1 LGRPLITLAV
11 ADPANVTTSRTGAA
25 PTGSRP
31 AGTTPAGTGLTGTKL
46 TGTEL
51 TGTGP
56 GRRTR
61 GAAWRWGLLL
71 GFGWLIQAGLRVWF
85 SRGQATPLAN
95 PDETAYLIAA
105 RVLAGG
111 PGVDFSGSTLYQGGY
126 PLLITPVY
134 WFTKNPVSVYHAVLA
149 VNAVI
154 SALVLPLGFLA
165 CRRLGL
171 DRPAAYS
178 VAMIAALVP
187 AGFFYSEYA
196 MTDAIFPVIT
206 LAWLLTVHSW
216 LTARSPRAGYAAA
229 VGSALLAGF
238 AYAVHSRGL
247 VMLIGFAAVGALI
260 GWRRPAARRTVAAA
274 ALTAL
279 LAVGAGWELNRH
291 VTKMLYPEGIRSL
304 TDQLVARLTTPYGVI
319 HVAEMAVGEGWR
331 VTIDSW
337 GLAGIGLVAAAAV
350 AVRGGLGGSSPLA
363 STARRGL
370 RSDLR
375 IMAALSV
382 AVTVLIAFVAP
393 AALPPDQSPTW
404 ASGRYLDGMII
415 PYFLVGAVVL
425 LRTSAR
431 WILGYAAAVVGLT
444 AAAAATVAAYAG
456 TSLPVNG
463 FGNGFNFAEPA
474 VLTQDWTQA
483 SVLVATEV
491 AFGLLACWIV
501 LALIVRRW
509 RGLMLAC
516 GLGVLGLAVAA
527 VSLVAVAQMTSHIS
541 QPGTSAQAAS
551 TTGLVTAAGLKPG
564 DKIAIS
570 TEVAWELWIPQAFEI
585 SWTELQFFNPASQPP
600 PAGVNVVETP
610 WPNGS
615 SASASWPHAPA
626 GWRIVAS
633 NQPAGWVIW
642 RHA

>member
-1 LGRPLITLAV
+1 LGRPLIAHAV
-11 ADPANVTTSRTGAA
+11 ADPADVITSG
-25 PTGSRP
+25 
-31 AGTTPAGTGLTGTKL
+31 TPAG
-46 TGTEL
+46 
-51 TGTGP
+51 P
-56 GRRTR
+56 GRTAR

-71 GFGWLIQAGLRVWF
+71 GFGWLVQAGLRVWF

-149 VNAVI
+149 VNAAI
-154 SALVLPLGFLA
+154 SALVMPLGFLA

-178 VAMIAALVP
+178 VAMIAAVVP

-206 LAWLLTVHSW
+206 LAWLLTVHTW

-229 VGSALLAGF
+229 VGSALLTGF
-238 AYAVHSRGL
+238 AYAIHSRGL
-247 VMLIGFAAVGALI
+247 VMLVGFAAVGILI

-291 VTKMLYPEGIRSL
+291 VTKTLYPEGIRSL
-304 TDQLVARLTTPYGVI
+304 TDQLMARVTTPYGVI

-337 GLAGIGLVAAAAV
+337 GLAGIGLVAAAA
-350 AVRGGLGGSSPLA
+350 AIM
-363 STARRGL
+363 RRGL

-415 PYFLVGAVVL
+415 GYFLVGAVVL

-431 WILGYAAAVVGLT
+431 WILGYAGAVVGLT
-444 AAAAATVAAYAG
+444 AMAAATVAVYAG

-474 VLTQDWTQA
+474 VLTQDWAQA
-483 SVLVATEV
+483 SVLVATAV

-501 LALIVRRW
+501 LALIIRRW
-509 RGLMLAC
+509 RGLMQAC
-516 GLGVLGLAVAA
+516 GLGVLGLGVAA
-527 VSLVAVAQMTSHIS
+527 VSLVAVAQMTSHVS
-541 QPGTSAQAAS
+541 RPGTSAQAAS
-551 TTGLVTAAGLKPG
+551 TTGLVTAARLKPG
-564 DKIAIS
+564 DKVAIA
-570 TEVAWELWIPQAFEI
+570 TEVPWELWIPQAFEI

-615 SASASWPHAPA
+615 SPSASWPHAPA
-626 GWRIVAS
+626 GWRVVATS
-633 NQPAGWVIW
+633 RPAGWVIL
-642 RHA
+642 RHT

>member
-1 LGRPLITLAV
+1 MGRPLITPAA
-11 ADPANVTTSRTGAA
+11 ADPAGVITS
-25 PTGSRP
+25 
-31 AGTTPAGTGLTGTKL
+31 
-46 TGTEL
+46 
-51 TGTGP
+51 GTGP
-56 GRRTR
+56 GRTTR

-71 GFGWLIQAGLRVWF
+71 GFGWLLQAGLRVWF
-85 SRGQATPLAN
+85 SRGQAAPLAN

-134 WFTKNPVSVYHAVLA
+134 WFTKNPVSVYHGVLA
-149 VNAVI
+149 VNAAI
-154 SALVLPLGFLA
+154 SALVMPLGFLA

-206 LAWLLTVHSW
+206 LAGLLTVHSW

-229 VGSALLAGF
+229 VGSALLTGF

-247 VMLIGFAAVGALI
+247 VMLVGFTAVAVLI

-274 ALTAL
+274 ALIAV

-291 VTKMLYPEGIRSL
+291 VTKMLYPGGIRSL

-337 GLAGIGLVAAAAV
+337 GLAGIGLVAAAA
-350 AVRGGLGGSSPLA
+350 AIM
-363 STARRGL
+363 RRGL
-370 RSDLR
+370 RGDLR

-415 PYFLVGAVVL
+415 AYFLVGAVVL
-425 LRTSAR
+425 LRASAR

-444 AAAAATVAAYAG
+444 AVAGATVAAYAG

-474 VLTQDWTQA
+474 VLTQDWAQA
-483 SVLVATEV
+483 SVLVATAV

-509 RGLMLAC
+509 RGLMLTC
-516 GLGVLGLAVAA
+516 GLGVLGLGLAA
-527 VSLVAVAQMTSHIS
+527 VSLGAVAQMTSHVS
-541 QPGTSAQAAS
+541 RPGTSAQAAS
-551 TTGLVTAAGLKPG
+551 TTGLVTAARLKPG
-564 DKIAIS
+564 DQVAIS
-570 TEVAWELWIPQAFEI
+570 TAVPWELWIPQAFEI
-585 SWTELQFFNPASQPP
+585 SWTELRFFNPAGQPP
-600 PAGVNVVETP
+600 PARVNVVETQ
-610 WPNGS
+610 WPNGI

-626 GWRIVAS
+626 GWRVVAS
-633 NQPAGWVIW
+633 NRPAGWVVW

>member
-1 LGRPLITLAV
+1 MGRPLITHAA
-11 ADPANVTTSRTGAA
+11 ADPADVTTSG
-25 PTGSRP
+25 
-31 AGTTPAGTGLTGTKL
+31 TPAG
-46 TGTEL
+46 
-51 TGTGP
+51 P
-56 GRRTR
+56 GRSAR

-71 GFGWLIQAGLRVWF
+71 GCGWLVQAGLRVWF

-149 VNAVI
+149 VNAAI
-154 SALVLPLGFLA
+154 SALVMPLGFLA

-171 DRPAAYS
+171 DRPAAYG
-178 VAMIAALVP
+178 VATIAALVP

-229 VGSALLAGF
+229 VGAALLTGF

-247 VMLIGFAAVGALI
+247 VMLVGFVAVGVLI

-304 TDQLVARLTTPYGVI
+304 TDQLMARLTTPYGVI

-337 GLAGIGLVAAAAV
+337 GLAGIGLVAAAA
-350 AVRGGLGGSSPLA
+350 AIM
-363 STARRGL
+363 RRGL

-415 PYFLVGAVVL
+415 AYFLVGAVVL

-444 AAAAATVAAYAG
+444 AVAAATVAAYAG
-456 TSLPVNG
+456 SSLPVNG

-483 SVLVATEV
+483 SVLVATAV

-501 LALIVRRW
+501 LALVVRRW
-509 RGLMLAC
+509 RGLMQAC

-527 VSLVAVAQMTSHIS
+527 VSLVAVAQMTSHVS
-541 QPGTSAQAAS
+541 RPGTSAQAAS
-551 TTGLVTAAGLKPG
+551 TTGLVTAARLGPG
-564 DKIAIS
+564 DQVAVSTAIP
-570 TEVAWELWIPQAFEI
+570 WELWIPQAFEI
-585 SWTELQFFNPASQPP
+585 SWTELQFFNPSSQPP
-600 PAGVNVVETP
+600 PAGVNVVETL

-626 GWRIVAS
+626 GWRVVAA
-633 NQPAGWVIW
+633 NRPAGWVIW

>member
-1 LGRPLITLAV
+1 LITLAV
-11 ADPANVTTSRTGAA
+11 AHPADVMTLRTGTA
-25 PTGSRP
+25 PASVAP
-31 AGTTPAGTGLTGTKL
+31 AGTAPER
-46 TGTEL
+46 TGTE
-51 TGTGP
+51 P
-56 GRRTR
+56 SRTAR

-71 GFGWLIQAGLRVWF
+71 GFGWLVQAGLRVWF
-85 SRGQATPLAN
+85 SRGQTTPLAN

-126 PLLITPVY
+126 PLLITPIY

-154 SALVLPLGFLA
+154 SALVMPFGFLA

-171 DRPAAYS
+171 DRPAAYG

-229 VGSALLAGF
+229 VGSALLTGF

-247 VMLIGFAAVGALI
+247 VMLIGFAAVGVLI

-279 LAVGAGWELNRH
+279 LTVGAGWELNRY
-291 VTKMLYPEGIRSL
+291 VTKVLYPGGIRSL
-304 TDQLVARLTTPYGVI
+304 TGQLVTRLTSPYGVV

-331 VTIDSW
+331 LTVDSW
-337 GLAGIGLVAAAAV
+337 GLAGIGLVAAAA
-350 AVRGGLGGSSPLA
+350 AIVR
-363 STARRGL
+363 RDL
-370 RSDLR
+370 RTDLR

-382 AVTVLIAFVAP
+382 AVTVLIAFAGP
-393 AALPPDQSPTW
+393 AALPADQSPTW
-404 ASGRYLDGMII
+404 ASGRYLDGMIVT
-415 PYFLVGAVVL
+415 YFLLGAVVL
-425 LRTSAR
+425 LRAGAR
-431 WILGYAAAVVGLT
+431 RILGYAAAVVGLT
-444 AAAAATVAAYAG
+444 AAAAATVAVYAG
-456 TSLPVNG
+456 TSLPVTG
-463 FGNGFNFAEPA
+463 FGYGFNFAEPA

-483 SVLVATEV
+483 SVLVATAV

-501 LALIVRRW
+501 LALIVRRR

-516 GLGVLGLAVAA
+516 GLGVLGLGAAA

-541 QPGTSAQAAS
+541 QPAASAQAAS

-564 DKIAIS
+564 DQIAVS
-570 TEVAWELWIPQAFEI
+570 SEVAWELWIPQAFEI

-610 WPNGS
+610 WPNGP

-633 NQPAGWVIW
+633 NRSAGWVIW

>member
-1 LGRPLITLAV
+1 LITHAA
-11 ADPANVTTSRTGAA
+11 ADPADVVTSGTGA
-25 PTGSRP
+25 
-31 AGTTPAGTGLTGTKL
+31 
-46 TGTEL
+46 
-51 TGTGP
+51 GP
-56 GRRTR
+56 GRAAR

-149 VNAVI
+149 VNAAI
-154 SALVLPLGFLA
+154 SALIMPLGFGV

-171 DRPAAYS
+171 DRPAAYG
-178 VAMIAALVP
+178 VATIAALVP

-229 VGSALLAGF
+229 VGSALLTGF

-247 VMLIGFAAVGALI
+247 VMLAGFAAVGVLI

-291 VTKMLYPEGIRSL
+291 VTKTLYPEGIRSL
-304 TDQLVARLTTPYGVI
+304 TDQLMARLTTPYGVI

-350 AVRGGLGGSSPLA
+350 ALRGGLGGSSPLA

-382 AVTVLIAFVAP
+382 AVTVLLAFVAP

-415 PYFLVGAVVL
+415 GYFLVGAVVL
-425 LRTSAR
+425 LRTSPR
-431 WILGYAAAVVGLT
+431 WILGCAAAVVGLT
-444 AAAAATVAAYAG
+444 AVAAATVAAYAG

-483 SVLVATEV
+483 SVLVATAV

-501 LALIVRRW
+501 LALVVRRW
-509 RGLMLAC
+509 RGLVQAC
-516 GLGVLGLAVAA
+516 GLGVLGLGVAA
-527 VSLVAVAQMTSHIS
+527 VSLVAVVQMTSHVS
-541 QPGTSAQAAS
+541 RPGTAAQAAS

-564 DKIAIS
+564 DQVAVSTAIP
-570 TEVAWELWIPQAFEI
+570 WELWIPQAFEI

-600 PAGVNVVETP
+600 PAGVNIVETL
-610 WPNGS
+610 WPNGT

-626 GWRIVAS
+626 GWRVVAA
-633 NQPAGWVIW
+633 NRPAGWVIW

>member
-1 LGRPLITLAV
+1 MARPLITLAV
-11 ADPANVTTSRTGAA
+11 AHPADVMTLRTGTA
-25 PTGSRP
+25 PASVAP
-31 AGTTPAGTGLTGTKL
+31 AGTAPER
-46 TGTEL
+46 TGTE
-51 TGTGP
+51 P
-56 GRRTR
+56 SRTAR

-71 GFGWLIQAGLRVWF
+71 GFGWLVQAGLRVWF
-85 SRGQATPLAN
+85 SRGQTTPLAN

-126 PLLITPVY
+126 PLLITPIY

-154 SALVLPLGFLA
+154 SALVMPFGFLA

-171 DRPAAYS
+171 DRPAAYG

-229 VGSALLAGF
+229 VGSALLTGF

-247 VMLIGFAAVGALI
+247 VMLIGFAAVGVLI

-279 LAVGAGWELNRH
+279 LTVGAGWELNRY
-291 VTKMLYPEGIRSL
+291 VTKVLYPGGIRSL
-304 TDQLVARLTTPYGVI
+304 TGQLVTRLTSPYGVV

-331 VTIDSW
+331 LTVDSW
-337 GLAGIGLVAAAAV
+337 GLAGIGLVAAAA
-350 AVRGGLGGSSPLA
+350 AIVR
-363 STARRGL
+363 RDL
-370 RSDLR
+370 RTDLR

-382 AVTVLIAFVAP
+382 AVTVLIAFAGP
-393 AALPPDQSPTW
+393 AALPADQSPTW
-404 ASGRYLDGMII
+404 ASGRYLDGMIVT
-415 PYFLVGAVVL
+415 YFLLGAVVL
-425 LRTSAR
+425 LRAGAR
-431 WILGYAAAVVGLT
+431 RILGYAAAVVGLT
-444 AAAAATVAAYAG
+444 AAAAATVAVYAG
-456 TSLPVNG
+456 TSLPVTG
-463 FGNGFNFAEPA
+463 FGYGFNFAEPA

-483 SVLVATEV
+483 SVLVATAV

-501 LALIVRRW
+501 LALIVRRR

-516 GLGVLGLAVAA
+516 GLGVLGLGAAA

-541 QPGTSAQAAS
+541 QPAASAQAAS

-564 DKIAIS
+564 DQIAVS
-570 TEVAWELWIPQAFEI
+570 SEVAWELWIPQAFEI

-610 WPNGS
+610 WPNGP

-633 NQPAGWVIW
+633 NRSAGWVIW